1 MDMLPVRIIKMPMV
15 KSLIPDIF
23 NRQNIHKYIDHAIVK
38 SEKLPTRCFAF
49 SLKSYEAIDLIGVG
63 NASYL
68 VIQNNK
74 LFEIGDPLIV
84 QTNDGRIL
92 IGFSSSLPNKK
103 ILLEDKKRSQKHLL
117 SYSDLHFIGKVIN
130 AVTVL
135 DK

>member
-1 MDMLPVRIIKMPMV
+1 MPMV

-23 NRQNIHKYIDHAIVK
+23 NRQNIYKYIDHAIVK
-38 SEKLPTRCFAF
+38 NEKLPTRCFAF

-74 LFEIGDPLIV
+74 FFEIGDPLIV
-84 QTNDGRIL
+84 QTNDDEIL
-92 IGFSSSLPNKK
+92 IGFSSSLPSKK
-103 ILLEDKKRSQKHLL
+103 ILLENKKSTQKHLL
-117 SYSDLHFIGKVIN
+117 SFSNLSFIGKVIN
-130 AVTVL
+130 VVTVL